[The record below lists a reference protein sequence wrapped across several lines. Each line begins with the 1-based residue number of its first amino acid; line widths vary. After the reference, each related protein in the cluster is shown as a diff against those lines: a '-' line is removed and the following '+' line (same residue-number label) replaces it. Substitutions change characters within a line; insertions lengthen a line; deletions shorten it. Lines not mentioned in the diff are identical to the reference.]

1 MISRADA
8 RQTSVL
14 YLLMALPGV
23 PALISL
29 PGNFI
34 VRSDAAATAQ
44 RIADGAFTYRLIVL
58 GYLSSMIFFI
68 VLAWKLYQLF
78 ERVDKRQAQL
88 LVLFVL
94 VSAAFALVDVVL
106 LLAPFTVQTN
116 AGSLAAFTKPQL
128 DALAFGALR
137 LRNPLILV
145 NQAFWGLW
153 LLPFGILV
161 IKSGYIP
168 KFIGALLFLGFAA
181 WVVLSASGILFP
193 SAHLVERI
201 VFPLT
206 APGELSILLWFIVK
220 SLSRERVTVRQ
231 ALAAT

>member
-1 MISRADA
+1 MITRADA
-8 RQTSVL
+8 RRTAVL
-14 YLLMALPGV
+14 YLLMGLPGI
-23 PALISL
+23 PALMSL
-29 PGNFI
+29 PDNFI
-34 VRSDAAATAQ
+34 VRGDPAATMQ
-44 RIADGAFTYRLIVL
+44 RITEGAFVYRLIVL

-68 VLAWKLYQLF
+68 VLGWKLYQLF

-106 LLAPFTVQTN
+106 LLTPLTVQ
-116 AGSLAAFTKPQL
+116 ASASSLAAFTKPQL

-206 APGELSILLWFIVK
+206 APGELSILLWLIVK
-220 SLSRERVTVRQ
+220 SLSRERVGARQ